1 VKYLTSYRDKISKA
15 ISTFN
20 LFKNLPT
27 LYFYPENKV
36 CKQGD
41 VKVLKSRKKNVVT
54 LDIGPFCAKET
65 ISNSGA
71 DTIVKDR
78 ENLVDSV

>member
-1 VKYLTSYRDKISKA
+1 MFQDK
-15 ISTFN
+15 
-20 LFKNLPT
+20 PT
-27 LYFYPENKV
+27 IYFYPQDNG
-36 CKQGD
+36 CRQGD
-41 VKVLKSRKKNVVT
+41 LKVLKSRKKTVVT